1 VQRGRAVSTP
11 TGLGEDDALIYERHT
26 VSKPKWSLG
35 PKRAMMSRM
44 PGPTIVWMVHLSR
57 GDSPDGVRGT
67 LSMEDD
73 ALVFSPATGGMPAR
87 FPLESVRRA
96 KRLVGS
102 PVLRLDWNDTGTA
115 SHTAFYFVEPPP
127 LRPADSTSRSVQEPA
142 PGPLGPLMPRR
153 RSRHFQMRDNVKYLQ
168 TTGIGTKELI
178 SAWAA
183 EIGERLS

>member
-1 VQRGRAVSTP
+1 
-11 TGLGEDDALIYERHT
+11 
-26 VSKPKWSLG
+26 
-35 PKRAMMSRM
+35 MMSPM

-73 ALVFSPATGGMPAR
+73 ALVFMPASGAMPVR
-87 FPLESVRRA
+87 FPLVSVRKA

-102 PVLRLDWNDTGTA
+102 PVLRLDWNDAGTA

-127 LRPADSTSRSVQEPA
+127 LRPPDPTSRSVREQAPA
-142 PGPLGPLMPRR
+142 SLNPLMPRR
-153 RSRHFQMRDNVKYLQ
+153 KSRHFQMRDNVRYLQ
-168 TTGIGTKELI
+168 TSGVGTKELI